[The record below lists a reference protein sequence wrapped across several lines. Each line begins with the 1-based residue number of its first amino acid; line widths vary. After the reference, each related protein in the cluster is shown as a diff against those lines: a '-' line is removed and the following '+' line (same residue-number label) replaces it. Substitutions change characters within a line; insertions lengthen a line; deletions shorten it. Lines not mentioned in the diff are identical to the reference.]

1 MVQRNDRNDRPSNYH
16 CGVMTTPTVRRHRVL
31 RAALR
36 VLAGATVGYLVLIVV
51 LRPSTERDWSPD
63 QDHTAT
69 AIFSGDTVQIQNVR
83 NARYRSTED
92 FDVRW
97 EQRSYDLRGLESVWF
112 VVEPFSG
119 WRGPAHTFLSFG
131 FADGQFVA
139 ISVEIRKEKGESFS
153 PLRGVLRQFELIYIV
168 GDERDLIGLRANH
181 RRDEVY
187 LYPMRTSRVRMR
199 ALFVSM
205 LERANQLAQR
215 PEFYNT
221 LTNTCT
227 SNIVRHINIIAPGR
241 IPFSFKT
248 LLPAHA
254 DDLAFDLGLIDTAL
268 PREQFRAAHQINDL
282 AELNADSTL
291 FSAAI
296 RSRFATISARGDGG

>member
-1 MVQRNDRNDRPSNYH
+1 
-16 CGVMTTPTVRRHRVL
+16 MTTPTVRRHPVL

-36 VLAGATVGYLVLIVV
+36 VLASAIVGYLVLIVV
-51 LRPSTERDWSPD
+51 LRPSTQRDWSPD
-63 QDHTAT
+63 QDRTAT
-69 AIFSGDTVQIQNVR
+69 ATFSGDAVQIQNVR

-92 FDVRW
+92 FDARW
-97 EQRSYDLRGLESVWF
+97 EQRSYDLRRLESVWF

-131 FADGQFVA
+131 FADGQYVA

-153 PLRGVLRQFELIYIV
+153 PLRGVLRQFELTYIV

-181 RRDEVY
+181 RHDEVY
-187 LYPMRTSRVRMR
+187 LYPMRTSRERMR

-241 IPFSFKT
+241 IPFSYKT

-282 AELNADSTL
+282 AELNADSAL
-291 FSAAI
+291 FSSAI
-296 RSRFATISARGDGG
+296 RSRFAAIRSRVEGG